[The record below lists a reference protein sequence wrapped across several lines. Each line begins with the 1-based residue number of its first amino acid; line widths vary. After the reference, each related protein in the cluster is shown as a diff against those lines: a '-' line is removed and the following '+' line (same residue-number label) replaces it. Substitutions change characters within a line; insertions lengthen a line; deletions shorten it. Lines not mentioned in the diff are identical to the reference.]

1 MMLFLLGTIYVVDI
15 AYLQNIHYIIMARNS
30 SSSSKNAI
38 SNIKYLTIVYSKD
51 YIEGTLKI
59 KLFFSTPLTTY
70 FKTLNRS

>member
-1 MMLFLLGTIYVVDI
+1 MMLFLRVTIYFVDI

-51 YIEGTLKI
+51 YIEGTLE
-59 KLFFSTPLTTY
+59 STY
-70 FKTLNRS
+70 FLAHL